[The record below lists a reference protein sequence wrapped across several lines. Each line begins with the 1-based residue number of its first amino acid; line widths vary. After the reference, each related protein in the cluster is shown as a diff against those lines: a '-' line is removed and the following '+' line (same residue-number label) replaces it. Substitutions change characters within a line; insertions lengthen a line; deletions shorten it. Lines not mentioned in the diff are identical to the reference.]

1 MSSAIFLCM
10 FSASWYVCDTNDL
23 YSKTVTDREG
33 IQSLQQDDELFA
45 PRQYIKLIPKKER
58 LEGEEAR

>member
-1 MSSAIFLCM
+1 M